1 MLKNLFYSV
10 AKTKIIKML
19 KSLIILTKKNY
30 DQNWFQNVAMLTRI
44 YFQIIKVTVSHLV
57 TSQQNINLQTN
68 FKWLDRIMGT
78 VWKKKV
84 VIFSNFC
91 IVGTRFLIPVLW
103 RPPVFLTPPPSFSTS
118 RSPLPFPFLFLWSHH
133 ICVVLFNYMD
143 LKLSRLGALVSA
155 APCCVFNT
163 TRPQI
168 YWGFNTDTMVFPST
182 LIWYLTNRQQAH
194 TGTNRLN
201 E

>member
-1 MLKNLFYSV
+1 M

-91 IVGTRFLIPVLW
+91 IVGTRFLIPLLW
-103 RPPVFLTPPPSFSTS
+103 RPPVFLTPP
-118 RSPLPFPFLFLWSHH
+118 LLFLPVALPYPSPFCFCDHTTS
-133 ICVVLFNYMD
+133 VLFCLIIWTQNYQD
-143 LKLSRLGALVSA
+143 LV
-155 APCCVFNT
+155 P
-163 TRPQI
+163 
-168 YWGFNTDTMVFPST
+168 
-182 LIWYLTNRQQAH
+182 
-194 TGTNRLN
+194 
-201 E
+201 